1 MNVESKR
8 LSSSLRNMYLK
19 CIWQKELRNTES
31 L

>member
-1 MNVESKR
+1 MSVESKR

-19 CIWQKELRNTES
+19 GIWQKELRNTES